1 MKKILIT
8 GKNSYIGNAVES
20 RLKEAGHEADVLDMI
35 GDGWKSAD
43 FSRYDCIFHVA
54 GIAHD
59 IGGKKHADL
68 YRSVNRDLAVATA
81 EKAKQDGVKQFI
93 FMSSMLVYNGV
104 KNKNITAATT
114 PKAKGVYA
122 QSKLEADEAV
132 RALSDENFKVCVL
145 RPPMIYGKDCKGNYV
160 TLRKFALKLKI
171 FPYVKN
177 KRSMLYIENLCEF
190 VRLIIE
196 NCESGVF
203 FPQNAEYTNTSEMVK
218 SVADAHGKK
227 LRLIHG
233 FGWAVKLLGL
243 FVKSARKAFG
253 NLTYDKSMSEYGE
266 EYRKYSLAESIRGS
280 ESE

>member
-20 RLKEAGHEADVLDMI
+20 RLKEAGHEAEVLDMI

-54 GIAHD
+54 GIAHVKET
-59 IGGKKHADL
+59 KKNKQL
-68 YRSVNRDLAVATA
+68 YYSVNRDLAVETA
-81 EKAKQDGVKQFI
+81 QKAKSSGVKQFV
-93 FMSSMLVYNGV
+93 FLSSMSVYG
-104 KNKNITAATT
+104 KEYGKITNDTL
-114 PKAKGVYA
+114 PKPKTNYGK
-122 QSKLEADEAV
+122 SKLEAEQNILP
-132 RALSDENFKVCVL
+132 LSDENFKVCVL

-218 SVADAHGKK
+218 SVAAAHGKK
-227 LRLIHG
+227 LRLIRG
-233 FGWAVKLLGL
+233 FGWAVKLLGP
-243 FVKSARKAFG
+243 FIKSARKAFG

-266 EYRKYSLAESIRGS
+266 EYRKYTLLQSI
-280 ESE
+280 EKTEIK

>member
-54 GIAHD
+54 GIAHVKET
-59 IGGKKHADL
+59 KKNKQL
-68 YRSVNRDLAVATA
+68 YYSVNRDLAVETA
-81 EKAKQDGVKQFI
+81 QKAKSSGVKQFV
-93 FMSSMLVYNGV
+93 FLSSMSVYG
-104 KNKNITAATT
+104 KEYGKITNDTL
-114 PKAKGVYA
+114 PKPKTNYGK
-122 QSKLEADEAV
+122 SKLEAEQNILP
-132 RALSDENFKVCVL
+132 LSDENFKVCVL

-196 NCESGVF
+196 NVDSGVF

-218 SVADAHGKK
+218 SVAAAHGKK
-227 LRLIHG
+227 LRLIRG

-266 EYRKYSLAESIRGS
+266 EYRKYTLLQSMEKTEIK
-280 ESE
+280 